1 VTPNARREGRTA
13 AIELALFLPVLILL
27 LFVALSLTE
36 YVADR
41 RHLSYVTEQA
51 ARFAAGARQDA
62 RSPRAPAARPTPDA
76 VAAYVAEI
84 SDLPVVEVTVTPDP
98 TLLYPGAEVTV
109 AVAAHHDLGPLADIA
124 DALAGVIGREQ
135 DLSGEGVELHSTVT
149 KLKE

>member
-1 VTPNARREGRTA
+1 M
-13 AIELALFLPVLILL
+13 ALFLPVLVLL

-41 RHLSYVTEQA
+41 RHLAYVTDQA
-51 ARFAAGARQDA
+51 TRFAAGAPQDPT
-62 RSPRAPAARPTPDA
+62 SPRAPGVRPTPDA
-76 VAAYVAEI
+76 VAAYVTEI
-84 SDLPVVEVTVTPDP
+84 SDLPVLEVTVSPDP

-109 AVAAHHDLGPLADIA
+109 AVAAKHDLGPLADIA

-135 DLSGEGVELHSTVT
+135 DLSDEGVELHSTAT